1 LSSWSLSTK
10 NIDEPNFSFF
20 PEYAELRTPEK
31 ERITIR
37 HLRTMSAGFHWDE
50 SLPYSNPANSERPID
65 EAADPYRYIL
75 QQPLT
80 STPGTIYNYCGCS
93 AVLLQAILKKTTGKP
108 LDELAKET
116 LFDPLGIADVEW
128 VRFANGDVLG
138 HGGLRLRA
146 KDLAKLGQL
155 ILDRGSWQG
164 RQVISASWIEQS
176 ITPQINGEGIFF
188 YG

>member
-1 LSSWSLSTK
+1 MWRRPIGVQYDAEKRHDLRSVTKSITSLVVMVALDRGWLK
-10 NIDEPNFSFF
+10 NIDEPIFSFF

-37 HLRTMSAGFHWDE
+37 HLLTMSAGFRWDE
-50 SLPYSNPANSERPID
+50 SLPYSNPANSERPMD
-65 EAADPYRYIL
+65 EAASYRYIL

-108 LDELAKET
+108 LDELAKEM

-146 KDLAKLGQL
+146 VHTVGHNSLAP
-155 ILDRGSWQG
+155 RS
-164 RQVISASWIEQS
+164 
-176 ITPQINGEGIFF
+176 
-188 YG
+188 